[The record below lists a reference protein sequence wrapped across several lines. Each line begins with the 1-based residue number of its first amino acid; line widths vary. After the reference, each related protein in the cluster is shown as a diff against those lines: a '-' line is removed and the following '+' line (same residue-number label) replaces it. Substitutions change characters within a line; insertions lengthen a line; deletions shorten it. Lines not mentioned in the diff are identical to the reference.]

1 MHSLLFSTSAYKY
14 GASCIGYISIYDECH
29 VRCRDISEAI
39 RVELF
44 KRTADVLQANPFY
57 CADFV
62 QAGAL
67 ETLIAQGTYNPIP
80 CFQSVV

>member
-1 MHSLLFSTSAYKY
+1 MHTN
-14 GASCIGYISIYDECH
+14 ECH
-29 VRCRDISEAI
+29 ISCRDLSVAI

-44 KRTADVLQANPFY
+44 KRIVDVLQANPFY

-67 ETLIAQGTYNPIP
+67 ETLIAQGTSNSY
-80 CFQSVV
+80 